1 METIQ
6 FTALINAK
14 KQNVWNVM
22 LEDKTYRQWTTAFH
36 EGSFYKGSWET
47 GSEIHFLGP
56 NEEGKL
62 SGMYSKIKE
71 NRLYDFISIEHL
83 GFISDGTVDTTS
95 EEVKKWTPSFENYT
109 FTEKENQT
117 ELKVEMQVDA
127 NYKAM
132 FEEMWPIALKI
143 LKDLS
148 EK

>member
-6 FTALINAK
+6 FTALINAN
-14 KQNVWNVM
+14 KQKVWNVM

-36 EGSFYKGSWET
+36 EGSHYKGNWDK

-83 GFISDGTVDTTS
+83 GFISDGIVDTTS

-117 ELKVEMQVDA
+117 ELKVEMQVDT

-132 FEEMWPIALKI
+132 FEEMWPRALKI

>member
-6 FTALINAK
+6 FTALINAN
-14 KQNVWNVM
+14 KQKVWDTM
-22 LEDKTYRQWTTAFH
+22 LNDKTYRQWTTAFH
-36 EGSFYKGSWET
+36 QGSFYKGSWDT

-83 GFISDGTVDTTS
+83 GFISDGIVDTTS

-117 ELKVEMQVDA
+117 ELKVEMQVVSE
-127 NYKAM
+127 YKAM
-132 FEEMWPIALKI
+132 FEEMWPRALKI
-143 LKDLS
+143 LRDLS

>member
-6 FTALINAK
+6 FTTLINAN
-14 KQNVWNVM
+14 KQKVWKVM

-56 NEEGKL
+56 NEEGTL

-71 NRLYDFISIEHL
+71 NKLYDFISIEHL
-83 GFISDGTVDTTS
+83 GMISDGIIDTTS

-117 ELKVEMQVDA
+117 ELKIEMQVDA
-127 NYKAM
+127 SYKAM
-132 FEEMWPIALKI
+132 FEEMWPRALKI
-143 LKDLS
+143 LKDLC
-148 EK
+148 E

>member
-6 FTALINAK
+6 FTILINTN
-14 KQNVWNVM
+14 KQKVWNVM
-22 LEDKTYRQWTTAFH
+22 FEDKTYRQWTTAFH

-56 NEEGKL
+56 DEEGNL
-62 SGMYSKIKE
+62 AGMYSKIKE

-83 GFISDGTVDTTS
+83 GMIRNGIVDTTS
-95 EEVKKWTPSFENYT
+95 EEVKKWTPAYENYT
-109 FTEKENQT
+109 FTEKGNQT
-117 ELKVEMQVDA
+117 ELKIEMQVDS

-132 FEEMWPIALKI
+132 FEEMWPRALKI

-148 EK
+148 EQ